1 MYKIALIDDH
11 EIVLDAL
18 EIKLNNVDEFT
29 VVFKSKSG
37 DDFLNFLKS
46 ENVDLLILDLNMP
59 NEDGI
64 QVAKRILK
72 LYPNQKI
79 IILSTFNSE
88 VIKRLAMSIGILQI
102 LPKTISFENLINE
115 INKSISNDSIN
126 LPIDTSKILTKR
138 QHEILK
144 HLANGKTAK
153 EIGNELFISE
163 HTVRAHKVDMME
175 KFGITNPAELIKYAV
190 QIGLIS

>member
-18 EIKLNNVDEFT
+18 ENELNNTNEFT

-37 DDFLNFLKS
+37 DDFINFLKS

-64 QVAKRILK
+64 QIAKRILK
-72 LYPNQKI
+72 SYPNQKI
-79 IILSTFNSE
+79 VILSTFYSD
-88 VIKRLAMSIGILQI
+88 VIKRLASSIGVCKIL
-102 LPKTISFENLINE
+102 L
-115 INKSISNDSIN
+115 KSISVKDLIVEIKETLLNEKTVKEAE
-126 LPIDTSKILTKR
+126 TSQILTKR
-138 QHEILK
+138 QYEILK
-144 HLANGKTAK
+144 HLAEGKTAK
-153 EIGNELFISE
+153 EIGEELFISE

-175 KFGITNPAELIKYAV
+175 KFGVTNPVELIKFAV
-190 QIGLIS
+190 QTGLIS